1 MTPNCTHTLV
11 SMMVIYHTCNYL
23 LFECAIICFL
33 YFPIVLLLAGPSTNG
48 LMIFY
53 SGHGGRQIVEFLEK
67 NLEQTLAEEI
77 QQITPKGEDES
88 TMAERIARAFL
99 ITDMQS
105 RQLERNTAGA
115 TAVAVLI
122 KSQLDSHGN
131 ITQRILHVA
140 NVGDSRAVLVSEK
153 FNQGK

>member
-1 MTPNCTHTLV
+1 MSSCSLH
-11 SMMVIYHTCNYL
+11 
-23 LFECAIICFL
+23 
-33 YFPIVLLLAGPSTNG
+33 
-48 LMIFY
+48 

-77 QQITPKGEDES
+77 QRKTPKGEDES

-115 TAVAVLI
+115 TAVSTLI
-122 KSQLDSHGN
+122 KSQLDSSGN
-131 ITQRILHVA
+131 ITQRVLHVA

-153 FNQGK
+153 YGQHK